1 MTEQPPYTVVRAF
14 PRFDVRRYPAC
25 VLVQVRVNAG
35 VARAAAIGARELQR
49 YLSGG
54 NQAEA
59 AFALT
64 APLLQES
71 AGESQQLVSV
81 ALPPGTDPAAVPLP
95 LDESVHIRSIAAHEV
110 AALRFGGGWTGKRL
124 SEHGR
129 QLLAH
134 VNAVRLEPSGTV
146 YFARLDPPWK
156 PGFLARHEAL
166 VRVMSA

>member
-1 MTEQPPYTVVRAF
+1 MTEQLPYTVVRAF

-25 VLVQVRVNAG
+25 VLVQVRVDAG
-35 VARAAAIGARELQR
+35 VARAAAVGARELHR
-49 YLSGG
+49 FLSGG

-59 AFALT
+59 AFRVT
-64 APLLQES
+64 APLLQEPT
-71 AGESQQLVSV
+71 GESQHLVSV

-95 LDESVHIRSIAAHEV
+95 LDDSVRIRSVAAHEA

-124 SEHGR
+124 SEHSR
-129 QLLAH
+129 ELLAH
-134 VNAVRLEPSGTV
+134 VTAVRLEPSGGV

-166 VRVMSA
+166 VRVISA